1 MALQNQIERSALLI
15 LAVIVVSSVFGLL
28 AWGGIVLTRDE
39 GQIAIVWLPN
49 ALLVAVLL
57 RSKPSAAY
65 AYLPAAFCANVAV
78 NMIIGDAATRAII
91 LALLNQFE
99 ILIIWLAMRKIGLPR
114 PDMHNLRDLIIFVLV
129 GGIIAPTASGFFAA
143 LFIASDTWSEML
155 SFWLQWSS
163 TDGLGMLL
171 LCPAVMVVIDS
182 LQRRM
187 KAPAKDSPAPRLS
200 KKWEWIVIQAFI
212 LLSTIAIFAFINF
225 PILFLIPPLVL
236 LSAFRLGIW
245 GTAVSVLLI
254 SIVVSFCVAFKL
266 GPFHAVDIS
275 LTAKLLVVQVFL
287 LSCFA
292 VGMPVS
298 ATLSEKAK
306 IRREL
311 RDNQDLSNS
320 MLQNMKEVIFRT
332 NDRGEWQFLN
342 PAWEKLT
349 GLTVEESLGQHISNV
364 ILPDDLD
371 ALLDKLYP
379 IRSGKIEQY
388 NFEWVFLHKDGSKVD
403 VELSLSRLVD
413 DDGNYIGSIGNIRD
427 ISERKE
433 MEVSL
438 VSARRDA
445 EKAANAKTRFLASMS
460 HEIRTP
466 MNGVLGFTQLLLD
479 SELTGD
485 QRKNS
490 QIILDSGNA
499 MMRLLNNILDI
510 SKVEAGQVQLS
521 NEPMNLRKVLR
532 DCVDLMVPSAEQK
545 GLQIS
550 LHVDDTMPSQ
560 VVGDCHYLRQI
571 TLNLIGNAVKFTR
584 HGQISVNMS
593 SKISDDGQTLIAVA
607 VEDTG
612 VGIPPDRLSAIF
624 DPFEQ
629 AEATTAQEFGGSGL
643 GLTISQQLAAVM
655 DGSIGVT
662 SVEGQGTTFELQFPA
677 DIHVTNVVKEEQV
690 QISAR
695 AVHATNIDE
704 ANDAL
709 PSHGYLLLVEDHD
722 VNQMLITAMTDKLGY
737 RTVLAVN
744 GADAVAKVDAA
755 IAAGNPFDLVL
766 MDIQMPVM
774 DGYEATKAIRTNGIT
789 AQQLPIL
796 AITANAYGEDVDRCL
811 AAGMQGHIAKPVM
824 ISKLQSALNLWVGNE
839 NAGVKQ
845 PASPSLKN
853 TMSKEL
859 QQKFLT
865 RREELIQ
872 YLSDLIDTKSYT
884 DAELSEAAEYLHK
897 FAGTAAFFGEAEL
910 GIKARHAEVELAQW
924 TTKDRVQHITKSLN
938 DFLEAA

>member
-1 MALQNQIERSALLI
+1 MALQNQIDRPAQSVFAII
-15 LAVIVVSSVFGLL
+15 LVSLVFGLL
-28 AWGGIVLTRDE
+28 AWGGIALTRDE
-39 GQIAIVWLPN
+39 GRIAIVWLPN

-57 RSKPSAAY
+57 RSKPSSAFV
-65 AYLPAAFCANVAV
+65 YLPAAFCVNVAS
-78 NMIIGDAATRAII
+78 NLIIGDAIARAII

-99 ILIIWLAMRKIGLPR
+99 ILIILLAMWKIGLPR
-114 PDMHNLRDLIIFVLV
+114 PDMQNLRHLGIFVLI
-129 GGIIAPTASGFFAA
+129 GGILAPMASGLLAA
-143 LFIASDTWSEML
+143 LFITNGTWTEIP
-155 SFWLQWSS
+155 SFWLRWSS

-171 LCPAVMVVIDS
+171 LCPAVMVIIDS
-182 LQRRM
+182 LQKWM
-187 KAPAKDSPAPRLS
+187 KASGKDGPRRRS
-200 KKWEWIVIQAFI
+200 SQKWEWIAIQTF
-212 LLSTIAIFAFINF
+212 LLLVTIAIFGFISF
-225 PILFLIPPLVL
+225 PIFFLIPPLVL
-236 LSAFRLGIW
+236 LSAFRLGTW
-245 GTAVSVLLI
+245 GTAVSVVLI
-254 SIVVSFCVAFKL
+254 SIVVCLCVAFKL
-266 GPFHAVDIS
+266 GPFHAVEIS
-275 LTAKLLVVQVFL
+275 LTAKLFIAQIFL

-298 ATLSEKAK
+298 ASLSEKAK

-466 MNGVLGFTQLLLD
+466 MNWVLGFTQLLLD

-545 GLQIS
+545 GLEIG
-550 LHVDDTMPSQ
+550 LHVDETVPGQ

-571 TLNLIGNAVKFTR
+571 TLNLIGNAVKFTH
-584 HGQISVNMS
+584 HG
-593 SKISDDGQTLIAVA
+593 KITIRMTTTIADDGQPLITVA

-655 DGSIGVT
+655 NGSIGVT
-662 SVEGQGTTFELQFPA
+662 SVEDQGTIFELQFPA
-677 DIHVTNVVKEEQV
+677 DIHVGNALEEKQIQINAPVVQV
-690 QISAR
+690 EN
-695 AVHATNIDE
+695 TENG
-704 ANDAL
+704 NDAQ

-744 GADAVAKVDAA
+744 GADAVGKVDAA
-755 IAAGNPFDLVL
+755 IKAGHPFDLVL
-766 MDIQMPVM
+766 MDIQMPIM
-774 DGYEATKAIRTNGIT
+774 DGYEATKAIRAKGIT

-824 ISKLQSALNLWVGNE
+824 ISKLQSALNLWVGHE
-839 NAGVKQ
+839 NIEVKR
-845 PASPSLKN
+845 PASPPLKN
-853 TMSKEL
+853 PMSKEL

-872 YLSDLIDTKSYT
+872 YLSGLIDTKSYT
-884 DAELSEAAEYLHK
+884 DAELSEATEYLHK

-910 GIKARHAEVELAQW
+910 GIKARHAEAELAQW
-924 TTKDRVQHITKSLN
+924 TTKDRAQHITKSLN
-938 DFLEAA
+938 DFLKAA

>member
-1 MALQNQIERSALLI
+1 MALQNQIDRSALSI
-15 LAVIVVSSVFGLL
+15 LAVILVSLAFGLL
-28 AWGGIVLTRDE
+28 AWGGISLTRDE
-39 GQIAIVWLPN
+39 GRIAIVWLPN

-57 RSKPSAAY
+57 RSKPSAAF

-78 NMIIGDAATRAII
+78 NLIVGDAVTRAIT
-91 LALLNQFE
+91 LALINQFE
-99 ILIIWLAMRKIGLPR
+99 VLFIWLAMRKIGLPR
-114 PDMHNLRDLIIFVLV
+114 PDMQNLRDLVTFVLV
-129 GGIIAPTASGFFAA
+129 GGIIAPAASGFFAA
-143 LFIASDTWSEML
+143 LLIANGTWSEML
-155 SFWLQWSS
+155 SFWLRWSS

-171 LCPAVMVVIDS
+171 LGPAVMVIIDS
-182 LQRRM
+182 MQRW
-187 KAPAKDSPAPRLS
+187 AKTAAMEGTASRLP
-200 KKWEWIVIQAFI
+200 KKWEWVVIQAII
-212 LLSTIAIFAFINF
+212 LIFTAAIFGFMSF
-225 PILFLIPPLVL
+225 PIFFLIPPLVL
-236 LSAFRLGIW
+236 LSAFRLGTW
-245 GTAVSVLLI
+245 GTAVSVVLI
-254 SIVVSFCVAFKL
+254 SIVVSLCVAFKL
-266 GPFHAVDIS
+266 GPFDAVDIS
-275 LTAKLLVVQVFL
+275 LTAKLFVAQIFL

-298 ATLSEKAK
+298 ASLAEKDK

-320 MLQNMKEVIFRT
+320 MLQNMREVIFRT
-332 NDRGEWQFLN
+332 NERAEWEFLN

-349 GLTVEESLGQHISNV
+349 GLTVAESLGQHISNV
-364 ILPDDLD
+364 IVPDDLD

-379 IRSGKIEQY
+379 IRSGEIEQY
-388 NFEWVFLHKDGSKVD
+388 NFEWIFLHKNGSKVD

-427 ISERKE
+427 ISQRKE
-433 MEVSL
+433 MEISL

-445 EKAANAKTRFLASMS
+445 ENAANAKTRFLASMS

-479 SELTGD
+479 SELTSD
-485 QRKNS
+485 QRKKS

-510 SKVEAGQVQLS
+510 SKVEAGQVKLS
-521 NEPMNLRKVLR
+521 NEPMDLWKVLR

-550 LHVDDTMPSQ
+550 LQVDETVPTQ
-560 VVGDCHYLRQI
+560 IVGDCHYLRQI
-571 TLNLIGNAVKFTR
+571 TLNLIGNAVKFTQN
-584 HGQISVNMS
+584 GQITVNMS
-593 SKISDDGQTLIAVA
+593 STIADDGQALITIA

-612 VGIPPDRLSAIF
+612 VGIPPDRLIAIF

-643 GLTISQQLAAVM
+643 GLTISRQLAAVM

-677 DIHVTNVVKEEQV
+677 DIHAANAIEEEKVK
-690 QISAR
+690 ISAPV
-695 AVHATNIDE
+695 VHETNMDE
-704 ANDAL
+704 TNDAL
-709 PSHGYLLLVEDHD
+709 SSHGYLLLVEDHD

-755 IAAGNPFDLVL
+755 IANGNPFDLVL

-774 DGYEATKAIRTNGIT
+774 DGYEATKTIRANGVT
-789 AQQLPIL
+789 PQQLPIL

-824 ISKLQSALNLWVGNE
+824 ISKLQAALNLWVGNDGAE
-839 NAGVKQ
+839 VKQ
-845 PASPSLKN
+845 PPSSPRKN

-865 RREELIQ
+865 RREELIR
-872 YLSDLIDTKSYT
+872 YLSGLVDTKSYT
-884 DAELSEAAEYLHK
+884 DAELSEATEHLHK